1 MNKIQSDKHDE
12 LNDMHDSETNKLNA
26 VQHPKMKMNDKRMR
40 SRHDVFHP
48 YSSKQISDIFNVK
61 KRIKSSECKLIK

>member
-1 MNKIQSDKHDE
+1 MNDE
-12 LNDMHDSETNKLNA
+12 IKAETDKLNV
-26 VQHPKMKMNDKRMR
+26 VQNPKMKMHDKRMR